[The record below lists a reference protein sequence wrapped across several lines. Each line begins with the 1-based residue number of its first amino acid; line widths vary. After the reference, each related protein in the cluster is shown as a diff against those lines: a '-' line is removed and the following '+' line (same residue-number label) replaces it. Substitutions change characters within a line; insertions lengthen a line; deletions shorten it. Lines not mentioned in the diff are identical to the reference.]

1 MESEVR
7 NALGEKQYILAQQLC
22 DDWLKIAPCAAV
34 AHYLAAWSR
43 DAQGLEAEALPFYES
58 AFALGLTG
66 NDLRGALLGA
76 ASTCRSLGEFDR
88 SEDLLRR
95 GIKEFADSSEFRAFL
110 AMILY
115 ASGRCKEAISTLL
128 ELLVDTTNDHYI
140 KQYERAL
147 REFSGNPDAN

>member
-7 NALGEKQYILAQQLC
+7 NAIGEKQYILAQQLC

-95 GIKEFADSSEFRAFL
+95 GSKNSPTAQNFVPFL
-110 AMILY
+110 L
-115 ASGRCKEAISTLL
+115 
-128 ELLVDTTNDHYI
+128 
-140 KQYERAL
+140 
-147 REFSGNPDAN
+147 